1 MAERFTADLLFIIIA
16 LLIAAL
22 LGFLIGYFL
31 EKGRCKKKCD
41 ILGEEIASLKARIR
55 KLEEEKQTLQ
65 ADVLRLGEEK
75 QTLQSDILRIEEE
88 KQTLHSNV
96 RRMDDEIATLKLTI
110 EKLEKESRLLAEQ
123 AALKA
128 VEVPHAKV
136 VADDLKVVIGIGP
149 KIARLLMDRGITT
162 WKALSETSP
171 AAITEILLKEGGE
184 RYRIHNPETWP
195 HQALLLHE
203 GRWDELKELQGRL
216 DGRLEV

>member
-1 MAERFTADLLFIIIA
+1 MAERFTADLLFIIIV

-22 LGFLIGYFL
+22 LGFLIGYYL

-41 ILGEEIASLKARIR
+41 ALEEEIASLKAKIH

-65 ADVLRLGEEK
+65 
-75 QTLQSDILRIEEE
+75 
-88 KQTLHSNV
+88 SNV

-110 EKLEKESRLLAEQ
+110 EKLEKEARLLAEQ

-128 VEVPHAKV
+128 VEAPHAKV
-136 VADDLKVVIGIGP
+136 VADDLKVIIGIGP
-149 KIARLLMDRGITT
+149 KIARVLMNRGITT

-171 AAITEILLKEGGE
+171 AAITEILLQEGGE

-195 HQALLLHE
+195 HQALLLNE
-203 GRWDELKELQGRL
+203 GRWDELKEMQSRI
-216 DGRLEV
+216 EI

>member
-1 MAERFTADLLFIIIA
+1 MAERFTADLLFIIIV

-41 ILGEEIASLKARIR
+41 ILDEEIASLKEKIR
-55 KLEEEKQTLQ
+55 KLEEEKLKLQ
-65 ADVLRLGEEK
+65 SDIRKAEEEK
-75 QTLQSDILRIEEE
+75 VTLQSD
-88 KQTLHSNV
+88 V

-110 EKLEKESRLLAEQ
+110 EKLEKEARLLAEQ

-128 VEVPHAKV
+128 VQVPHAKV

-149 KIARLLMDRGITT
+149 KIARLLMDHGITT

-171 AAITEILLKEGGE
+171 ATIREILLKEGGE

-195 HQALLLHE
+195 HQALLLLE

>member
-1 MAERFTADLLFIIIA
+1 MAERFTADLLFIIIV

-31 EKGRCKKKCD
+31 ERGRWKKKCD
-41 ILGEEIASLKARIR
+41 LLEEEIASLKARIR

-65 ADVLRLGEEK
+65 ADVQRLEGEKHALQADVRRIEGEK
-75 QTLQSDILRIEEE
+75 QTLQAD
-88 KQTLHSNV
+88 V

-110 EKLEKESRLLAEQ
+110 EKLEKEARLLAEKVP
-123 AALKA
+123 LKA
-128 VEVPHAKV
+128 AEVPHAKIE
-136 VADDLKVVIGIGP
+136 ADDLTVVIGIGP
-149 KIARLLMDRGITT
+149 KIARLLMDHGITT

-171 AAITEILLKEGGE
+171 ATITEILLHDGGE

-203 GRWDELKELQGRL
+203 GRWDELKELQSRI
-216 DGRLEV
+216 EI